1 MKNRLTRLKQQ
12 AGGLGLGAVAGA
24 LMCAAA
30 APAAGPL
37 YGAATTSQEIRFGGA
52 IGSGAEWSPESP
64 QIGSSAGFGGRAALT
79 CSGLDYGG
87 FLNGYNAGDFLRE
100 LRNQFVSGAQAAA
113 MNYLLVLAYS
123 NPTVASVLDTMNQS
137 YSAKFGS
144 FQLSCNSQEARRQ
157 GMSQGARRMAAAQD
171 QCYESQVASGASP
184 TQAYQTCANE
194 ETLGAV
200 AAQLPAARSMLE
212 FISQYTNL
220 QPGSAF
226 TALLGLLPDS
236 RVGAAGLE
244 ISAPRV
250 SLYQFSRNAEG
261 RIAGALQRVLDGAAP
276 ADIPPCAAAIY
287 MTPSAGAAD
296 SCLPADFAGV
306 VQSPAFLG
314 ARNLSPDGKQLYRD
328 ALAAQI
334 AVAATRGAVLELMS
348 QVRQLDVRAGAGAAA
363 ADVIERK
370 KELQEQ
376 IALLQTEADAL
387 QAFQQSK
394 ANTVRTQILAMDLA
408 AESVRRSA
416 SLPPAAGSSSI
427 GYDLLRG
434 LVGN

>member
-1 MKNRLTRLKQQ
+1 
-12 AGGLGLGAVAGA
+12 
-24 LMCAAA
+24 
-30 APAAGPL
+30 
-37 YGAATTSQEIRFGGA
+37 
-52 IGSGAEWSPESP
+52 
-64 QIGSSAGFGGRAALT
+64 
-79 CSGLDYGG
+79 
-87 FLNGYNAGDFLRE
+87 
-100 LRNQFVSGAQAAA
+100 
-113 MNYLLVLAYS
+113 
-123 NPTVASVLDTMNQS
+123 
-137 YSAKFGS
+137 
-144 FQLSCNSQEARRQ
+144 
-157 GMSQGARRMAAAQD
+157 
-171 QCYESQVASGASP
+171 
-184 TQAYQTCANE
+184 
-194 ETLGAV
+194 
-200 AAQLPAARSMLE
+200 
-212 FISQYTNL
+212 
-220 QPGSAF
+220 
-226 TALLGLLPDS
+226 
-236 RVGAAGLE
+236 
-244 ISAPRV
+244 
-250 SLYQFSRNAEG
+250 
-261 RIAGALQRVLDGAAP
+261 
-276 ADIPPCAAAIY
+276 
-287 MTPSAGAAD
+287 
-296 SCLPADFAGV
+296 V